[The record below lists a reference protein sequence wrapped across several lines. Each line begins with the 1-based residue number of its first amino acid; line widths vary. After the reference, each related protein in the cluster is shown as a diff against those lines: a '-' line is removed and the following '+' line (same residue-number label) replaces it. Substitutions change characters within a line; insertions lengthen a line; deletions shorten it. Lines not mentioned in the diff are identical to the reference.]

1 MLPAKAEC
9 QGTGT
14 PTYGEVSMSHG
25 TEQTILL
32 IEADASLRRLIAL
45 GLQYRDM
52 QVIEASSPGDLPPL
66 ETQQPN
72 LLVLDVDAGISSD
85 WSLVTEVQAHPLL
98 ATLPIVVLAWDYS
111 SPEGIQQATIS
122 VQPCVTCLSKP
133 FDART
138 LHATI
143 EQLLATTT
151 AQVVTAAKTEEMLL
165 AAHSASPSASIW
177 PLITAAGLLVAFIGL
192 MVQITLTAIGILIVM
207 VALLWWTLG
216 TKKEQVHLSVASVE
230 MMR

>member
-1 MLPAKAEC
+1 ML
-9 QGTGT
+9 
-14 PTYGEVSMSHG
+14 HG

-32 IEADASLRRLIAL
+32 IEADASLRRLITL
-45 GLQYRDM
+45 GLQYRGM
-52 QVIEASSPGDLPPL
+52 HVIEASSPADLPPL
-66 ETQQPN
+66 EAPQPD

-85 WSLVTEVQAHPLL
+85 WSLVTEAQSHPLL
-98 ATLPIVVLAWDYS
+98 ATLPIVVLAWDYP
-111 SPEGIQQATIS
+111 SPEGIQQATTS

-151 AQVVTAAKTEEMLL
+151 AQVVTPAKTEEMLL
-165 AAHSASPSASIW
+165 AAHAASPSASIW